1 MSDPTQRPT
10 IADVAA
16 LSGVSRATV
25 SKALNGKDRVDPE
38 TRARVKAAADQL
50 GYSPNVRAQRLR
62 GGRSKTIA
70 LLTALPASI
79 VGEASQLGFLLDLA
93 LPVAQSCLEH
103 GYSLLLVPPISSSSS
118 LDMLDVDGAIVIDP
132 VTGDPYCAALRRRG
146 IPVVTVGRSP
156 DTEVD
161 GYVDRGDAGV
171 GAVLAHLIDAG
182 SSHVAILLS
191 EEAFSISTAIA
202 AHLDQRDDDPENVR
216 FSVVHAPVGG
226 GEAAGHAA
234 TIAALSA
241 DPSIDAVYAPL
252 DAFAIGALRAAT
264 ELGRSIPDNL
274 RVATNYDGRRAA
286 TAEPPLTALDL
297 RLPDIARSAV
307 DLLFGILDGGTQES
321 VRAPEATVIPRKSTA
336 RAGATE
342 GHPSPAAVVPLET
355 P

>member
-38 TRARVKAAADQL
+38 TRTRVKAAADQL

-62 GGRSKTIA
+62 GGRSNTVA

-103 GYSLLLVPPISSSSS
+103 GYSLLLVPPISSSSA

-132 VTGDPYCAALRRRG
+132 VTSDPYCAALRRRG

-161 GYVDRGDAGV
+161 GFVDRRDAGV
-171 GAVLAHLIDAG
+171 GAVLSHLIGTG
-182 SSHVAILLS
+182 STHIAILLS
-191 EEAFSISTAIA
+191 EEGFSITTAIS
-202 AHLDQRDDDPENVR
+202 AHLEQRNNDPENVR
-216 FSVVHAPVGG
+216 FSVLYAPVAG
-226 GEAAGHAA
+226 GEAAGHAT
-234 TIAALSA
+234 TIAALAA
-241 DPSIDAVYAPL
+241 DPTIDAVYAPL
-252 DAFAIGALRAAT
+252 DAFAIGALRAAA
-264 ELGRSIPDNL
+264 ELGRTVPDSL
-274 RVATNYDGRRAA
+274 KVATNYDGRRAA

-307 DLLFGILDGGTQES
+307 DLLFGILDGSDRES
-321 VRAPEATVIPRKSTA
+321 VLAPVATIIPRRSTA
-336 RAGATE
+336 PLNPPDERLFSIATT
-342 GHPSPAAVVPLET
+342 PLET